1 MPGTAARANATDANA
16 PTNAAAVDTRGGNAP
31 GVNTPVPP
39 GASAAPNASAANA
52 AAPNAAVANAP
63 APAPA
68 PMEAARFST
77 MPFRLAGLAYD
88 AVSARFLFA
97 DRLGH
102 KLFVV
107 GERSNHPSD
116 FVRGES
122 AGFRNVAAVEI
133 DARRG
138 DLWVASSSPAD
149 DGGVLYKLQLISG
162 RLLRSFP
169 LSPELTAVKLVDLA
183 VTSGGTALALDAAG
197 NQLLALRPGASA
209 LERAMQLDVREPAAL
224 AAAEEEGAV
233 YVVHRDGVLRVDL
246 RTRTAAPVTAAKG
259 VALDRLERLR
269 RHGRTLVAVRVDDDG
284 TRRIIRLDLNSTG
297 RPVSRATTLEG
308 AAPVTRPVFITFAG
322 DDVVYLPDES
332 PDDIAAADAPR
343 PSEFVVY
350 RVRLR

>member
-1 MPGTAARANATDANA
+1 
-16 PTNAAAVDTRGGNAP
+16 
-31 GVNTPVPP
+31 
-39 GASAAPNASAANA
+39 
-52 AAPNAAVANAP
+52 
-63 APAPA
+63 
-68 PMEAARFST
+68 

-107 GERSNHPSD
+107 GEHSNHPTD

-122 AGFRNVAAVEI
+122 AGFRNIAAIEI

-149 DGGVLYKLQLISG
+149 DGGAVYKLQLISG

-169 LSPELTAVKLVDLA
+169 LSSELAEVKLVDLA
-183 VTSGGTALALDAAG
+183 VTAGGTVLALDGAG
-197 NQLLALRPGASA
+197 NQLLVLRPGASA
-209 LERAMQLDVREPAAL
+209 LERAMQLDVREPAAV
-224 AAAEEEGAV
+224 AAAEDEGAA
-233 YVVHRDGVLRVDL
+233 YVAHRDGLLRVDL

-269 RHGRTLVAVRVDDDG
+269 RRDRALVAVRVDDDG
-284 TRRIIRLDLNSTG
+284 TRRIVRLALNSTG
-297 RPVSRATTLEG
+297 RRVSRATTLEG
-308 AAPVTRPVFITFAG
+308 AALLTRPVFITFVG

-332 PDDIAAADAPR
+332 PDEIAATDAPR

-350 RVRLR
+350 RVRVR